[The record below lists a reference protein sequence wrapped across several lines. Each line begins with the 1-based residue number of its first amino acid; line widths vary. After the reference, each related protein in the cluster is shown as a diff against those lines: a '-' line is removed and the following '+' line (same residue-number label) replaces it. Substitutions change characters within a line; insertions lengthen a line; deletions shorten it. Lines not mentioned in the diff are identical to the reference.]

1 MDIILNELY
10 LKIQSVLQKS
20 RQKLTRTINVTV
32 LQTYWEVGK
41 YIVEYEQK

>member
-10 LKIQSVLQKS
+10 LKIQSV